1 MDPLILGDPEFQAQ
15 AVAIATRVPAH
26 IEFARGL
33 VLIAVAILVLTAVL
47 DLMLPEQ
54 GPRR

>member
-1 MDPLILGDPEFQAQ
+1 MDALILGDPEFQAQ
-15 AVAIATRVPAH
+15 AIAIAARVPAH

-33 VLIAVAILVLTAVL
+33 VLIAIVVLVLTATL
-47 DLMLPEQ
+47 DLMLPER